1 MYTLIYLLLPEYF
14 RSLENVPQK
23 WNFFLS
29 YTECGTM
36 CTTRLTSA
44 FFSFPRFFPYL
55 ESKAQPYHHTIMHW
69 LFNSFAYKVQLKLIL
84 VYCTCFIKTVL
95 VFTVSAERVPSKVLT
110 HTQTHPHR
118 HPYHDHAPTPVRCE
132 GQTPEIRQLLG
143 NKSC

>member
-1 MYTLIYLLLPEYF
+1 
-14 RSLENVPQK
+14 
-23 WNFFLS
+23 
-29 YTECGTM
+29 M

-55 ESKAQPYHHTIMHW
+55 ESKAQPYHHIIMHW

-95 VFTVSAERVPSKVLT
+95 VFTVSAERVPSKVLS

-118 HPYHDHAPTPVRCE
+118 HPHHDHAPTPVRCE

-143 NKSC
+143 IRVVDFFFFLKREKHGGMHLAMTLLIKSVYINIYGS